1 MIVILRNLRCS
12 WLCVYLFL
20 PMVVCGQIMDTST
33 KVDTL
38 SMAERIS
45 LRTNAVDWLLLV
57 PNIGVE
63 FDVRNTNWNR
73 WSAGINLRYNWQS
86 RHTFKPGIVYNVFE
100 ARGEVRYYYR
110 IREFDGQFIEP
121 KEHAWERMLSPR
133 RAASKHPMTTYYRG
147 AFVAY
152 NDFSLKFGREGR
164 QGHALI
170 GGLLLGIIR
179 PMYTFASGNTLD
191 FELGAAVGVAF
202 AKYDTYRHEPQ
213 DDCYPIVARQQTAVM
228 PVINDLRAG
237 FVYRF
242 GQFPITRKYRWRYDV
257 DTAYQNRIVN
267 AITEKRRLAKEKAI
281 SDSVDAL
288 VRKLFWQQ
296 YDSIAKIN
304 ETLNAARR
312 EEEKRNA
319 AEQKIKDDELKKQ
332 NAQVAADKKAAEK
345 AAREEEKRR
354 QKEEKEAAK
363 KAKKEGKPA
372 EPETEETKHEE

>member
-1 MIVILRNLRCS
+1 
-12 WLCVYLFL
+12 
-20 PMVVCGQIMDTST
+20 
-33 KVDTL
+33 
-38 SMAERIS
+38 
-45 LRTNAVDWLLLV
+45 
-57 PNIGVE
+57 
-63 FDVRNTNWNR
+63 
-73 WSAGINLRYNWQS
+73 
-86 RHTFKPGIVYNVFE
+86 
-100 ARGEVRYYYR
+100 
-110 IREFDGQFIEP
+110 
-121 KEHAWERMLSPR
+121 
-133 RAASKHPMTTYYRG
+133 
-147 AFVAY
+147 
-152 NDFSLKFGREGR
+152 
-164 QGHALI
+164 
-170 GGLLLGIIR
+170 
-179 PMYTFASGNTLD
+179 
-191 FELGAAVGVAF
+191 
-202 AKYDTYRHEPQ
+202 
-213 DDCYPIVARQQTAVM
+213 
-228 PVINDLRAG
+228 
-237 FVYRF
+237 
-242 GQFPITRKYRWRYDV
+242 V